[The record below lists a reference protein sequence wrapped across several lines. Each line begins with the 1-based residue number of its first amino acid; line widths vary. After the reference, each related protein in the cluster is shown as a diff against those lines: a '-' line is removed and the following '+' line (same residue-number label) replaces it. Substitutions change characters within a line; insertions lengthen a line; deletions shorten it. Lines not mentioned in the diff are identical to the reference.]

1 MPGGE
6 NGKRKAGQQCSDIPG
21 DKIPIL
27 LNFINA
33 QFCYMVENMSF
44 ALEVV
49 EQYSVEGLMLKL
61 KLQHL
66 GHLM

>member
-6 NGKRKAGQQCSDIPG
+6 NGKRKAGQQCWDFPGGNIPV
-21 DKIPIL
+21 L

-33 QFCYMVENMSF
+33 QYCQVIGNMSF
-44 ALEVV
+44 DLEVV
-49 EQYSVEGLMLKL
+49 EQYSMQRLMLKM
-61 KLQHL
+61 KLQNL